1 MRLIM
6 PTADAERQT
15 LEVSA
20 PDVLNKIF
28 DQVVR
33 SNMRM
38 QDMRNR
44 VKDMQDDI
52 RVMKRH
58 LKIED
63 VEGEKRMKFAIDPT
77 QGRPGDYAKE
87 DFDWTKRTLR
97 LGSEWSSNMSTQRE
111 VLSDVKPKALW
122 PPSDISEP
130 KMAEDNELQ
139 DRQGMK
145 GMASNQLGGTLAALC
160 ASYVPY
166 GRSHTPDEAASDPP
180 TLPQMMEE
188 ALPND
193 VEVPVLR
200 NLPDED
206 ASDVSFLFEA
216 EGGGELAAPLAMD
229 TQPPALEATPP
240 GVDTQPP
247 PLEIAEPMGMI
258 IFEGESEPDRL
269 DQLSWEQ
276 EMVLENG
283 CYYRYYIEN
292 EHSERA

>member
-6 PTADAERQT
+6 PTADAECQT

-44 VKDMQDDI
+44 VKDMQDDT

-63 VEGEKRMKFAIDPT
+63 VEGEKRMKFAIDLT

-97 LGSEWSSNMSTQRE
+97 LGSDWSSNMSTQRE

-122 PPSDISEP
+122 PPSD
-130 KMAEDNELQ
+130 NELQ
-139 DRQGMK
+139 DPQGMK
-145 GMASNQLGGTLAALC
+145 GMASNQLRGTLAALN

-188 ALPND
+188 SLPND

-206 ASDVSFLFEA
+206 ASDVSSLFEA

-229 TQPPALEATPP
+229 AQPPALEATPP
-240 GVDTQPP
+240 GVDTQPL
-247 PLEIAEPMGMI
+247 PLEIAEPVGMI
-258 IFEGESEPDRL
+258 IFEGESEPVRL

-276 EMVLENG
+276 EMMLENG
-283 CYYRYYIEN
+283 CYYRYYIDN